1 MTDATLP
8 SPPRPVLAR
17 RLVAAFCLSLLLC
30 LAGTAIGI
38 RALQRIDAATREAI
52 GQQVATE
59 RLVADAYRLQAVNAA
74 RYKAFAL
81 SSEPEVGE
89 LLMADIAA
97 TRADY
102 AALLQRLGA
111 LLAGR
116 ADAERLAQVL
126 RHGEAFDA
134 AVRALTA
141 ARDSGLTERIRK
153 VYAQDFEPATQALMH
168 SLAQLAQAQREAID
182 ATSADIAAQSAAARQ
197 ALLLFGASALLLG
210 SLLAWWLARSIT
222 GPIRQAGQTAERV
235 AGLDLRED
243 IAGHARD
250 EAGRMLQSLANMQAA
265 LRGLVRQ
272 VRDAAQAVRTGAG
285 EISLGNHALS
295 ERTGLAASS
304 LQQTAASLAHITQ
317 RLQQAAAHSQDAQAR
332 ARQTAVQAV
341 RGSEA
346 FAQVV
351 QTMQGIAQAS
361 RKVSDVTGVIDGIA
375 FQTNILAL
383 NAAVEAAR
391 AGEAGRGFAVVAAEV
406 RQLANRAA
414 AAAHEIKDLV
424 AGSMG
429 SVAAGVQLVDQTSAG
444 MASTVAA
451 IQGVADTL
459 GEIAQA
465 SHAQTEDIAQIN
477 TAVSALDGMTQQ
489 NAALVEEAA
498 AASEGL
504 RQQAQALA
512 ALISRFALPDPGRQQ
527 PGALAYTS
535 SHSLRT

>member
-1 MTDATLP
+1 
-8 SPPRPVLAR
+8 VLAR

-52 GQQVATE
+52 GQQLATE
-59 RLVADAYRLQAVNAA
+59 RMVADAYRLQAVNAA

-89 LLMADIAA
+89 LLMADVAA

-116 ADAERLAQVL
+116 ADAERLARVQ

-134 AVRALTA
+134 AVRALAA
-141 ARDSGLTERIRK
+141 ARDAGLTERIRK
-153 VYAQDFEPATQALMH
+153 VYAQDFEPATQALMD

-182 ATSADIAAQSAAARQ
+182 ATSADIAAQSAAARR

-210 SLLAWWLARSIT
+210 SLLARWLARSIT

-250 EAGRMLQSLANMQAA
+250 EAGRMLQSLAHMQAA
-265 LRGLVRQ
+265 LRALVRQ

-285 EISLGNHALS
+285 EIALGNHALS
-295 ERTGLAASS
+295 ERTGLAAAS

-317 RLQQAAAHSQDAQAR
+317 RLQQAAAHAQHAQAR

-375 FQTNILAL
+375 FRTNILAL

-414 AAAHEIKDLV
+414 TAAHEIKDLV

-444 MASTVAA
+444 MAGTVAA

-504 RQQAQALA
+504 REQAQALA
-512 ALISRFALPDPGRQQ
+512 ALISRFALPDPGQQ